1 MYRFEKLSNLKQD
14 KHTEQHTSIYLIKLL
29 EPKTK
34 KKIAKTARKTNW
46 RITYRVHEFKSI
58 DFL

>member
-34 KKIAKTARKTNW
+34 KKIVKTARKTN
-46 RITYRVHEFKSI
+46 
-58 DFL
+58 